1 LGKIFDDDWM
11 REHGFLDPDE
21 GFGSIRELLAGKPA
35 MVHTVQKSDKVRHVI
50 GLMKERGISQVPVV
64 DEGRLVGIVTESHV
78 LQSLLEG
85 GLERLDDVC
94 AGVMTDQYEVADPD
108 APVGLFHHVFAQGK
122 VIVVWERGQVRG
134 LVTKID
140 VIDYLAHKRRVS

>member
-1 LGKIFDDDWM
+1 LKDLG
-11 REHGFLDPDE
+11 LD
-21 GFGSIRELLAGKPA
+21 
-35 MVHTVQKSDKVRHVI
+35 VTVINGGVSGDTA
-50 GLMKERGISQVPVV
+50 S
-64 DEGRLVGIVTESHV
+64 
-78 LQSLLEG
+78 G